1 MINKLEELKEQVQCI
16 TYIYQHKIAEA
27 TTFKKKKALT
37 IEGDEILNYLGKQLM
52 KYEVGGQ
59 MSKG

>member
-1 MINKLEELKEQVQCI
+1 MSSKVKELNLQVQCI

-27 TTFKKKKALT
+27 TNFKTKKRLT

-52 KYEVGGQ
+52 KYIHT
-59 MSKG
+59 

>member
-1 MINKLEELKEQVQCI
+1 MINKVEELKSQIQCI

-52 KYEVGGQ
+52 K
-59 MSKG
+59 KIII

>member
-1 MINKLEELKEQVQCI
+1 MINKVEELKMQIQCI

-52 KYEVGGQ
+52 KYIDL
-59 MSKG
+59 